1 MVACCDRNAA
11 KSKSLADRFG
21 LRAYSDAGAM
31 LAAEAPD
38 LVHVATPPA
47 ARVEL
52 LELVSQAGIPA
63 CTVEKPL
70 ATGVTDWLRMNALAR
85 ETRTRIAV
93 CHQFRWYPGFRR
105 CAEAVRSGKLGTPL
119 FLDLS
124 AGMNIAGQGTHILD
138 YSFALLGDGGV
149 RVTQVFGAAT
159 GRKGMSGF
167 HPGPDGTAGY
177 LTYSNGTR
185 ALWINGGTAPRCGD
199 PTTDWQHVRL
209 ACYASRGR
217 VLWEEFGRWEIE
229 GAGEVDSG
237 RFPGVDAWKRDN
249 LRAQA
254 AFHET
259 MLAWIDA
266 DSERPGNHFTQ
277 SLHEWKVVL
286 ALYAS
291 ATERRPI
298 DLDAWEPPADLFAR
312 LDAALGA

>member
-1 MVACCDRNAA
+1 
-11 KSKSLADRFG
+11 
-21 LRAYSDAGAM
+21 
-31 LAAEAPD
+31 
-38 LVHVATPPA
+38 
-47 ARVEL
+47 
-52 LELVSQAGIPA
+52 
-63 CTVEKPL
+63 
-70 ATGVTDWLRMNALAR
+70 
-85 ETRTRIAV
+85 
-93 CHQFRWYPGFRR
+93 
-105 CAEAVRSGKLGTPL
+105 
-119 FLDLS
+119 
-124 AGMNIAGQGTHILD
+124 
-138 YSFALLGDGGV
+138 
-149 RVTQVFGAAT
+149 
-159 GRKGMSGF
+159 MSGF

-185 ALWINGGTAPRCGD
+185 ALWNNGGTAPRCGD